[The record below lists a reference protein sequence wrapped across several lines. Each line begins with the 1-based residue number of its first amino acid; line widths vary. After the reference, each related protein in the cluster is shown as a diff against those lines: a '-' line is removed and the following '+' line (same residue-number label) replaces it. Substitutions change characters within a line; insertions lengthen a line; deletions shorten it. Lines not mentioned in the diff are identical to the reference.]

1 MRVDWHQ
8 LINNLSDHKANLSA
22 VSRDCGQASEWLR
35 NFKRFKTYEPGFHA
49 GINLLKAHVRICG
62 RDKHREI
69 LK

>member
-8 LINNLSDHKANLSA
+8 LIQNLSNQNLSA
-22 VSRDCGQASEWLR
+22 ISRECGQASEWLR

-49 GINLLKAHVRICG
+49 GIKLLRVHARICG